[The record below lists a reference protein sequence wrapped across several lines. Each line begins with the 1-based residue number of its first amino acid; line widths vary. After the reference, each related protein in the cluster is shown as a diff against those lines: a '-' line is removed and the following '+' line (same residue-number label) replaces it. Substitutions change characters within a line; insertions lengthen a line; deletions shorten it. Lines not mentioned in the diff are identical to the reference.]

1 MEGKFP
7 VVSMILKMKQD
18 WIFFTLARMIQN
30 SVISILNLI
39 WNQLQYPVQYRSEK
53 LLQLQ

>member
-1 MEGKFP
+1 MEGKFL

-18 WIFFTLARMIQN
+18 WIFFTLARMIQS
-30 SVISILNLI
+30 SVISILNPI